1 MAQPTQPDSSQQP
14 QVVYVQA
21 PPEKKPFW
29 KKKWF
34 IVLAVIIVLIIA
46 VQATGDG
53 SKKSDPTAD
62 SGTSAGAESAAN
74 GDSKKPE
81 PGSKDGSGDPQ
92 STTTYNGIK
101 KGDVA
106 VNAGE
111 SITAKGVTIT
121 STPLEAGDST
131 FKQTACTTVTIQNSS
146 GKEIDFNLLELSML
160 LPSGTIDNS
169 SLFGSDNMLSAG
181 KLIDGG
187 STTGDVCFEADIAAG
202 GQFVVIYEPLSFFSQ
217 HREAWVNNF

>member
-46 VQATGDG
+46 VQA
-53 SKKSDPTAD
+53 
-62 SGTSAGAESAAN
+62 AN

-81 PGSKDGSGDPQ
+81 SGSKGGSGDPQ

-146 GKEIDFNLLELSML
+146 GKEIDFNLLEFSML

-187 STTGDVCFEADIAAG
+187 STTGDVCFEVDIAAG